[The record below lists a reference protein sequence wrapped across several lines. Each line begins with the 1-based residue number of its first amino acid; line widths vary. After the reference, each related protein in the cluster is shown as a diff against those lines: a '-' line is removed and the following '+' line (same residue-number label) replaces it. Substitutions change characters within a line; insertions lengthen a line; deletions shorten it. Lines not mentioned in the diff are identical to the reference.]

1 METNMIVVQK
11 IREFVNA
18 LQRPAV
24 GRFWDEPERKSIDI
38 VRCDDLPQKGEQ
50 VCATIGLNHTNIG
63 LVSGDLP
70 LRIELIGA
78 CDIQIGQF
86 QNMMATAAFEI
97 MDNRTGFPGY
107 IIRNVIS
114 EYIHDSDMKHFLL
127 TEPFLWEDAK
137 SITVNGIH
145 IAWLMTVPISEKEY
159 EFACSEGSDELEEL
173 FEQKDIDVCNIYRR
187 SVI

>member
-1 METNMIVVQK
+1 METNMIVAQK

-38 VRCDDLPQKGEQ
+38 VRCDNLPQKGEQ
-50 VCATIGLNHTNIG
+50 VCATIGLNGTELG
-63 LVSGDLP
+63 LVSDGLP
-70 LRIELIGA
+70 LRVELIGA
-78 CDIQIGQF
+78 CDIQVKTF
-86 QNMMATAAFEI
+86 QNMIGTAAFEV
-97 MDNRTGFPGY
+97 MDSHTCFPGY
-107 IIRNVIS
+107 IITDVIS
-114 EYIHDSDMKHFLL
+114 EYIQNSDMKHFLL
-127 TEPFLWEDAK
+127 TEPFLWEEAK

-145 IAWLMTVPISEKEY
+145 IAWLMVVPISEKEY

-173 FEQKDIDVCNIYRR
+173 FEQKNIDVCNIYRR